1 MQRQDFSHQFDILLN
16 SFNTAESFPENPPQS
31 DIRLNEYEKSI
42 FLTKAQESY
51 VESLYTGKNP
61 YGESFEQTEE
71 LRRYLAPLV
80 LEANLTPISTSNGLP
95 LGVDSKSKFFTLP
108 ENTWFITY
116 ESVKISDGN
125 CDNMTTQDVFPVRQ
139 DEYHKLK
146 KNPFRGAN
154 NRRALRLDLSGGVVE
169 IVSKF
174 TVTQYYIRY
183 MRKLKPIVLTNLGN
197 DASIEGYSTPQ
208 DCEVHEAL
216 HQKILEMA
224 VRMALQSKANI
235 VNENKY

>member
-1 MQRQDFSHQFDILLN
+1 MTLKDFSSGFDSLLN
-16 SFNTAESFPENPPQS
+16 SYSRTGSFGETRP
-31 DIRLNEYEKSI
+31 DIRLDEFEKSQ
-42 FLTKAQESY
+42 FLTKAQEAY

-125 CDNMTTQDVFPVRQ
+125 CDSMTTQDVFPVRQ

-235 VNENKY
+235 VNENK